1 MYLYSFH
8 QLSYYSLNE
17 VGLKMNKRK
26 CKHKRL
32 RSLWITD
39 STGGKMR
46 WISIDKKYCLD
57 CGKMIKHLEEKE

>member
-1 MYLYSFH
+1 
-8 QLSYYSLNE
+8 
-17 VGLKMNKRK
+17 MNKRK

-57 CGKMIKHLEEKE
+57 CGKMIKQLEEKE